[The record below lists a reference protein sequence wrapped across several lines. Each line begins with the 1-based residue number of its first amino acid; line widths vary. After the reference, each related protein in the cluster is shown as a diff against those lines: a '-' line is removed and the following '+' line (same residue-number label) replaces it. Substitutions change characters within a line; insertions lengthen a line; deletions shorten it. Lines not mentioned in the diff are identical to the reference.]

1 MKDNLFLEEDFG
13 YRNCKLPFFALTF
26 GPGTST
32 CLRSSVE

>member
-1 MKDNLFLEEDFG
+1 MKDNLNFKEDFG
-13 YRNCKLPFFALTF
+13 YRICKLPFFALTF